1 MLMNSVDLCSCLG
14 AMALALGSKFG
25 DAIAHPRVCCG
36 ICGFS
41 RKLLAEM
48 AGQGYFGPTSNEV
61 RICDDVTTL
70 VPHPSDGVIDLVTGG
85 WPCQELSGM
94 GKRAGLT
101 GARSGLFYH
110 VLRVAD
116 AVVAKR
122 QNWWAAFSTPVDRFL
137 KESRTFRG

>member
-1 MLMNSVDLCSCLG
+1 MNSVDLFSGLG
-14 AMALALGSKFG
+14 TTALALGSKFG
-25 DAIAHPRVCCG
+25 DAIAHPRVFCD
-36 ICGFS
+36 ICEFS
-41 RKLLAEM
+41 RKLLVER

-85 WPCQELSGM
+85 WPCQDLSGM

-116 AVVAKR
+116 AYGATGCF
-122 QNWWAAFSTPVDRFL
+122 W
-137 KESRTFRG
+137 RTFPMFAPTGSIW